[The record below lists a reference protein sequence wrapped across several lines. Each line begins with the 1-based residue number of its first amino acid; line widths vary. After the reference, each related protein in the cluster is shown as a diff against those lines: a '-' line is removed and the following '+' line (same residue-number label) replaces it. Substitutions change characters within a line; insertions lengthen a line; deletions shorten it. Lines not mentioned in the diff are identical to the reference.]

1 MTDIER
7 FRNFFD
13 EMNIGFS
20 EKEYNLANRP
30 SVIVLSINDKHF
42 DPHQYSASLDLRF
55 DKETGKLIFI
65 EPYGE

>member
-1 MTDIER
+1 MTDIEK

-20 EKEYNLANRP
+20 EREYNPANRP
-30 SVIVLSINDKHF
+30 SVLVLSINDKHF
-42 DPHQYSASLDLRF
+42 DPLQYDASLDLRF
-55 DKETGKLIFI
+55 DKGTGKLIFI